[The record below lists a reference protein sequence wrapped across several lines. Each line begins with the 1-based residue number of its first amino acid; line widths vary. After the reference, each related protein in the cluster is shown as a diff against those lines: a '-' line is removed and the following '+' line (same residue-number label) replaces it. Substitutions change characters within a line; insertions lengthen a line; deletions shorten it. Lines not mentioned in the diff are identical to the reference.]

1 MATDSHAGDDDG
13 LDPPPP
19 RPDDLGPEGEA
30 LWDAIF
36 EEFGG
41 LDPHHVAVLGHACRQ
56 ATLIARLESAV
67 AKSGTRVKGAAGQW
81 VISPEISELRM
92 QKSAFITAMRALQ
105 LPGEEPETGVKMSRS
120 ESGRYAAN
128 VRWGN
133 G

>member
-1 MATDSHAGDDDG
+1 VDLAPDLDDD
-13 LDPPPP
+13 DAPPTM
-19 RPDDLGPEGEA
+19 PDDLGPEGSK
-30 LWDAIF
+30 LWASVFD
-36 EEFGG
+36 EFGG
-41 LDPHHVAVLGHACRQ
+41 LDPHHIAILEHACRQ